1 LTSAEGASSCP
12 HRTPRSSAPRS
23 PTSPSPSPSP
33 PPPPPCPCPCPYPG
47 VLTEVVEE
55 VIVYVPRH
63 LPEVWCW
70 VLERNPPGNAG
81 VTVLASRALPA
92 AVARVRRGAAAGRAL
107 GPVGAA
113 TTAAPRATEAPVHVR
128 VMGAGWR
135 VGVEGHTTNPN
146 TRSHVLTPAR
156 PHTQACTSSRPLQ
169 SWALSSSLTR
179 WPPQTNACGCSPGSR
194 CLVPPPPSPAQAE
207 TTIHHPPWVPFRGR

>member
-1 LTSAEGASSCP
+1 LSP
-12 HRTPRSSAPRS
+12 PAP
-23 PTSPSPSPSP
+23 PGPPPPFPPPLPLP

-47 VLTEVVEE
+47 VLTEVVGE

-156 PHTQACTSSRPLQ
+156 PHTQACASSRPLQ

-179 WPPQTNACGCSPGSR
+179 WPPQNQCVRLLPRKPLSC
-194 CLVPPPPSPAQAE
+194 PPPPPPGPPKLKQQSTTHLGSPFGAAE
-207 TTIHHPPWVPFRGR
+207 GT